1 MSSRASLY
9 VKYLRF
15 VGRVSDWILFGILL
29 FFALLFA
36 FLSIYAFSAYGSF
49 RGALTHLALLDNHI

>member
-1 MSSRASLY
+1 M